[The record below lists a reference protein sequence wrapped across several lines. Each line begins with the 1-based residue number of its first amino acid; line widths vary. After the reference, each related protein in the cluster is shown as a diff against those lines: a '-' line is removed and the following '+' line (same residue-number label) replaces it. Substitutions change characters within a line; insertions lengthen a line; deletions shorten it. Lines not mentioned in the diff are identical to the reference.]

1 MNKRRVV
8 ITGLGALAPNGN
20 SVSDYWDSLISGR
33 SGINHITS
41 FDTENLNVKIAGE
54 LSNFNPEDHFDRKEI
69 RKLDPFTIYHLVSS
83 KEAISNSGLNE
94 DKLDLNRVGVMIGSG
109 VGGIQTL
116 EDQHGTYSS
125 RGQRRVSP
133 FFVPRMIANIAAGN
147 LAIKYG
153 FKGPNQTIISA
164 CASGTDAIGLASR
177 VIQYG
182 DADVMI
188 TGGTEAS
195 ITGLTI
201 SGFANIKALSTQNEN
216 PKTASKPFD
225 AMRDGFVLGEGSASI
240 VLEELSHAKK
250 RNANILAELVGYG
263 STDDAFHITQP
274 SAGGEGAI
282 RAMKNAISDANLSI
296 ENIDYINAHGTST
309 PFNDKTESAAISSLF
324 GSHAKKLKVSSTKS
338 MIGHA
343 LGASGA
349 LEAVACIL
357 ALQNNILPPTINYK
371 NPDPECELDYVP
383 NNSQEFETNVAMS
396 NSFGFGGH
404 NGVILMKKWDG
415 EKN

>member
-20 SVSDYWDSLISGR
+20 SVPEYWDALISGT
-33 SGINHITS
+33 SGIDHITY
-41 FDTENLNVKIAGE
+41 FDTENLSVKIAGE
-54 LSNFNPEDHFDRKEI
+54 LSNFNPEDYFDKKEI
-69 RKLDPFTIYHLVSS
+69 RKLDPFTIYHLISS
-83 KEAISNSGLNE
+83 AEAISNSGINE
-94 DKLDLNRVGVMIGSG
+94 DNLDLNRVGVMIGSG

-116 EDQHGTYSS
+116 EEQHGTYKS

-153 FKGPNQTIISA
+153 FKGPNQTVISA

-177 VIQYG
+177 IIQYG

-201 SGFANIKALSTQNEN
+201 SGFANIKALSTQNDT

-240 VLEELSHAKK
+240 VLEELTHARK
-250 RNANILAELVGYG
+250 RNANILGELVGYG

-282 RAMKNAISDANLSI
+282 RAMKNAVLDANLSL
-296 ENIDYINAHGTST
+296 NDVDYINAHGTST
-309 PFNDKTESAAISSLF
+309 PFNDKTESAAITSLF
-324 GSHAKKLKVSSTKS
+324 GEHAQKLKVSSTKS

-357 ALQNNILPPTINYK
+357 AINHNILPPTINYK
-371 NPDPECELDYVP
+371 DSDPECNLDYVP
-383 NNSQEFETNVAMS
+383 NNSQKSEVNIAMS

-404 NGVILMKKWDG
+404 NGVILLKKWSG
-415 EKN
+415 K

>member
-20 SVSDYWDSLISGR
+20 TIPQYWDALINGK
-33 SGINHITS
+33 SGIAHITA

-54 LSNFNPEDHFDRKEI
+54 LSNFEPENHFDRKEL
-69 RKLDPFTIYHLVSS
+69 RKIDPFTVYHMVTSS
-83 KEAISNSGLNE
+83 EAISQAELVENV
-94 DKLDLNRVGVMIGSG
+94 DLNRVGVMIGSG

-116 EDQHGTYSS
+116 ENQCGVYNS

-153 FKGPNQTIISA
+153 FRGPNQTIISA
-164 CASGTDAIGLASR
+164 CASGTDAIGLAAR
-177 VIQYG
+177 AIQYG
-182 DADVMI
+182 DADVMV

-201 SGFANIKALSTQNEN
+201 SGFANIKALSTRNED
-216 PKTASKPFD
+216 PESASRPFD
-225 AMRDGFVLGEGSASI
+225 SERDGFVLGEGSASI
-240 VLEELSHAKK
+240 ILEELSHA
-250 RNANILAELVGYG
+250 RQRGVEILGELAGYG

-274 SAGGEGAI
+274 SEGGKGAMRAMENAI
-282 RAMKNAISDANLSI
+282 RDADLSI
-296 ENIDYINAHGTST
+296 KDIDYINAHGTST

-324 GSHAKKLKVSSTKS
+324 GEHAKKLKVSSTKS
-338 MIGHA
+338 MVGHA

-349 LEAVACIL
+349 LEAIACIM
-357 ALQNNILPPTINYK
+357 AIQNDIIPPTINYTT
-371 NPDPECELDYVP
+371 PDPECTLDYVP
-383 NNSQEFETNVAMS
+383 NESQQVTVNAAIS

-404 NGVILMKKWDG
+404 NGVIAIKKWVED
-415 EKN
+415 

>member
-1 MNKRRVV
+1 VNKRRVV

-383 NNSQEFETNVAMS
+383 NNSQEFETNLAMS

>member
-20 SVSDYWDSLISGR
+20 TVPQYWDALINGK
-33 SGINHITS
+33 SGIGYITA
-41 FDTENLNVKIAGE
+41 FDTENLSVKIAGE
-54 LSNFNPEDHFDRKEI
+54 LSDFEPENHFDRKEL
-69 RKLDPFTIYHLVSS
+69 RKLDPFTIYHIVSS
-83 KEAISNSGLNE
+83 SEAISQA
-94 DKLDLNRVGVMIGSG
+94 KLADNVDLDRVGVMIGSG

-116 EDQHGTYSS
+116 EDQCEVYNS

-164 CASGTDAIGLASR
+164 CASGTDAIGLAAR
-177 VIQYG
+177 AIQYG
-182 DADVMI
+182 DADVMV

-195 ITGLTI
+195 VTGLTI
-201 SGFANIKALSTQNEN
+201 SGFANIKALSTRNED
-216 PKTASKPFD
+216 PESASRPFD
-225 AMRDGFVLGEGSASI
+225 LERDGFVLGEGSATI
-240 VLEELSHAKK
+240 ILEELSHARK
-250 RNANILAELVGYG
+250 RGVEILGELAGYG

-274 SAGGEGAI
+274 SEGGKGAI
-282 RAMKNAISDANLSI
+282 RAMKNAIQDANLSTQD
-296 ENIDYINAHGTST
+296 IDYINAHGTST

-324 GSHAKKLKVSSTKS
+324 KETAEKLKVSSTKS
-338 MIGHA
+338 MVGHA

-349 LEAVACIL
+349 LEAIACIM
-357 ALQNNILPPTINYK
+357 AIQNDIVPPTINYTT
-371 NPDPECELDYVP
+371 PDPECTLDYVP
-383 NNSQEFETNVAMS
+383 NESQQLTVNAALS

-404 NGVILMKKWDG
+404 NGVIAIKKWVED
-415 EKN
+415 

>member
-20 SVSDYWDSLISGR
+20 TVPQYWDALINGK
-33 SGINHITS
+33 SGIGYITA
-41 FDTENLNVKIAGE
+41 FDTENLSVKIAGE
-54 LSNFNPEDHFDRKEI
+54 LSDFEPENHFDRKEL
-69 RKLDPFTIYHLVSS
+69 RKLDPFTIYHIVSS
-83 KEAISNSGLNE
+83 SEAISQA
-94 DKLDLNRVGVMIGSG
+94 KLVDNVDLDRVGVMIGSG

-116 EDQHGTYSS
+116 EDQCEVYNS

-164 CASGTDAIGLASR
+164 CASGTDAIGLAAR
-177 VIQYG
+177 AIQYG
-182 DADVMI
+182 DADVMV

-195 ITGLTI
+195 VTGLTI
-201 SGFANIKALSTQNEN
+201 SGFANIKALSTRNED
-216 PKTASKPFD
+216 PESASRPFD
-225 AMRDGFVLGEGSASI
+225 LERDGFVLGEGSATI
-240 VLEELSHAKK
+240 ILEEISHARK
-250 RNANILAELVGYG
+250 RGVEILGELAGYG

-274 SAGGEGAI
+274 SEGGKGAI
-282 RAMKNAISDANLSI
+282 RAMKNAIQDANLSTQD
-296 ENIDYINAHGTST
+296 IDYINAHGTST

-324 GSHAKKLKVSSTKS
+324 KETAEKLKVSSTKS
-338 MIGHA
+338 MVGHA

-349 LEAVACIL
+349 LEAIACIM
-357 ALQNNILPPTINYK
+357 AIQNDIVPPTINYTT
-371 NPDPECELDYVP
+371 PDPECTLDYVP
-383 NNSQEFETNVAMS
+383 NESKQLTVNAALS

-404 NGVILMKKWDG
+404 NGVIAIKKWVED
-415 EKN
+415 